1 MQRPLRQVRTMVA
14 IAAILILIR
23 VESRAQ
29 NPDSPRSIAT
39 SQQED
44 RSIEDLNLRG
54 GDVGDPTF
62 SDALIPENSA
72 FRQSMLKHGLAL
84 RFILVP
90 SYTQNTLAPPSKPD
104 EQKYVGQYPYESS
117 VLVGILSTDLR
128 QLGLRHAQF
137 RIAGVWDWVSWR
149 ENGPKILG
157 VINLYLY
164 KEFANDRVEM
174 KAGYDLN
181 QDEFVGMQ
189 IAGSTATAGLTV
201 FNTLPNEVGL
211 SFFPVEAPLFNLL
224 VRGPSHFY
232 LKSGVQRS
240 LDPNGGVAT
249 WRRDKVGLRFDPKG
263 DKALLIDELGWRR
276 KPDSEGGAI
285 WFRAGYMRN
294 WTRFRN
300 LSNGKMEPGNHFAYA
315 LFDDQL
321 RRPDVARPSNGLY
334 IGGSAMTV
342 ASQFNAFSRY
352 YEARLYDIGPF
363 RKRPQDI
370 PALVAS
376 YSPHSRL
383 LTDALAAEGKPVS
396 RATTIVSGIYNIH
409 AAPGNFLSLGLSYIH
424 GPAVTPRLHDAL
436 TFTATYSLFF

>member
-1 MQRPLRQVRTMVA
+1 MLA
-14 IAAILILIR
+14 IAVILVLIR

-29 NPDSPRSIAT
+29 NTNTPRHIAT
-39 SQQED
+39 SQQES

-54 GDVGDPTF
+54 GDVEDPPF
-62 SDALIPENSA
+62 SDDLIDGSSA
-72 FRQSMLKHGLAL
+72 FRQSMLQHGQAL
-84 RFILVP
+84 RFIVIP

-104 EQKYVGQYPYESS
+104 EQQYVGQYPYESAI
-117 VLVGILSTDLR
+117 LVGIFSADLR
-128 QLGLRHAQF
+128 QLHLRHAEF
-137 RIAGVWDWVSWR
+137 RMAGTWDWVSWR
-149 ENGPKILG
+149 ENGPKMLG
-157 VINLYLY
+157 FINLYLY
-164 KEFANDRVEM
+164 KEFAHDRVEM

-181 QDEFVGMQ
+181 TDEFVGMQ
-189 IAGSTATAGLTV
+189 VAGSTATAGLTV

-232 LKSGVQRS
+232 LKNGVQRS
-240 LDPNGGVAT
+240 VDPNGGVGE
-249 WRRDKVGLRFDPKG
+249 WRRDKVGLRFAPKG

-276 KPDSEGGAI
+276 KPDSKNGAI

-294 WTRFRN
+294 WTRFQN

-315 LFDDQL
+315 LFDGQL
-321 RRPDVARPSNGLY
+321 RQPDVARPSNGLY

-352 YEARLYDIGPF
+352 YEARIYDIGPF
-363 RKRPQDI
+363 RNRPQDI

-376 YSPHSRL
+376 YSPHSEL

-396 RATTIVSGIYNIH
+396 RATTIISGIYNMH
-409 AAPGNFLSLGLSYIH
+409 AAPGSFLSFGLSYIH
-424 GPAVTPRLHDAL
+424 GPAVTPRLDDAL
-436 TFTATYSLFF
+436 TFSTTYSWFF